1 MEIIIPILTFILGY
15 FAEKVMDKI
24 SEKFF
29 QQYKIRKNRRFKDK
43 IEKKY
48 NINAIFTEDIYPC
61 ISEEDIWI
69 KENGKKMFL
78 SFPDNLKTYLK
89 SIEGEFKSEDQFF
102 CELTLP
108 GYTSEEISNAIE
120 LAREEIAI
128 KFIERQDGLYFNG
141 DKLGIVF
148 LDSKSRSMDV
158 RETPQLFVELFRTD
172 HFSHRV
178 ITRAIEILGLSKEI
192 ISEHSLNNELNWI
205 RTSFGISIIIVLKST
220 NQIIMTHRSKN
231 ASFCNGKNWIYVSA
245 TEAFSHAD
253 IDEYESIPS
262 FSLCVIRGIK
272 EELGID
278 KGMYHHDDIKFYDCF
293 FETEFFQD
301 GIVASLELSE
311 KILPQDILNFR
322 AKDKRLEI
330 EDIFFIDNT
339 KSAIKK
345 FIEENHTDMRSQT
358 IFALESYLSSL

>member
-158 RETPQLFVELFRTD
+158 RETPQLFVAPTIFRT
-172 HFSHRV
+172 
-178 ITRAIEILGLSKEI
+178 E
-192 ISEHSLNNELNWI
+192 
-205 RTSFGISIIIVLKST
+205 
-220 NQIIMTHRSKN
+220 
-231 ASFCNGKNWIYVSA
+231 
-245 TEAFSHAD
+245 
-253 IDEYESIPS
+253 
-262 FSLCVIRGIK
+262 
-272 EELGID
+272 
-278 KGMYHHDDIKFYDCF
+278 
-293 FETEFFQD
+293 
-301 GIVASLELSE
+301 
-311 KILPQDILNFR
+311 
-322 AKDKRLEI
+322 
-330 EDIFFIDNT
+330 
-339 KSAIKK
+339 
-345 FIEENHTDMRSQT
+345 
-358 IFALESYLSSL
+358 